1 MPQFVYKSTRTMEPR
16 PGVNYATT
24 YFKMTES
31 QREAMTTWLAMIG
44 RDIEQVIQRD
54 YEWYAWLSQP
64 LKGFRKSTRGQY
76 YTVLELLT
84 DMLGQLVA
92 GKDLPE
98 AMVAR
103 WNRLCAGTPW
113 SIDLTDQAQPTPA
126 LHNLLCETD

>member
-1 MPQFVYKSTRTMEPR
+1 MATFVYKSTRTMEPR
-16 PGVNYATT
+16 PGVTYATT
-24 YFKMTES
+24 YFKMTHS

-54 YEWYAWLSQP
+54 REWYAWLSQP
-64 LKGFRKSTRGQY
+64 LKGFRKSTKGQY
-76 YTVLELLT
+76 YTMLELLT

-113 SIDLTDQAQPTPA
+113 EIELTDQTQPTPA
-126 LHNLLCETD
+126 LHSLLI

>member
-1 MPQFVYKSTRTMEPR
+1 MEPR
-16 PGVNYATT
+16 PGVTYSTT
-24 YFKMTES
+24 YFKMTDM
-31 QREAMTTWLAMIG
+31 QREHMTLWLAMIG

-54 YEWYAWLSQP
+54 SEWYAWLSQP
-64 LKGFRKSTRGQY
+64 LKGFRKSQKGQY

-113 SIDLTDQAQPTPA
+113 EVELTDQTQPTPA
-126 LHNLLCETD
+126 LHSLLI

>member
-1 MPQFVYKSTRTMEPR
+1 
-16 PGVNYATT
+16 
-24 YFKMTES
+24 MTES
-31 QREAMTTWLAMIG
+31 QREAMITWLASIG

-54 YEWYAWLSQP
+54 GAWHAWLSQP
-64 LKGFRKSTRGQY
+64 LKGFRKSTKGQY

-113 SIDLTDQAQPTPA
+113 EIELTDQIQPTPA
-126 LHNLLCETD
+126 LHSLLI